1 MKILIPIDWSENAQK
16 AFQWYLDK
24 MNYSNVT
31 LILVHFIDAA
41 SERELHE
48 KEAKMMEL
56 QETYETLLLQHKV
69 HYRWLTG
76 SGGTPGEY
84 ILNVAFE
91 EDVGLIL
98 MGPRGLGKI
107 RKAFLGSVSDY
118 VLKKS
123 PVPVLLHKS

>member
-1 MKILIPIDWSENAQK
+1 MRLKDAW
-16 AFQWYLDK
+16 
-24 MNYSNVT
+24 
-31 LILVHFIDAA
+31 DAA
-41 SERELHE
+41 AIRETV
-48 KEAKMMEL
+48 
-56 QETYETLLLQHKV
+56 QV

-91 EDVGLIL
+91 EDVGLII

-123 PVPVLLHKS
+123 PVPVLLHKSWCQWSGMLSVSRCLRSSCSWSCLIALVTNVTRYICHVVYMRPT

>member
-1 MKILIPIDWSENAQK
+1 MRSREI
-16 AFQWYLDK
+16 
-24 MNYSNVT
+24 
-31 LILVHFIDAA
+31 
-41 SERELHE
+41 ERRVACVRHQCGLC
-48 KEAKMMEL
+48 ATV
-56 QETYETLLLQHKV
+56 QV

-76 SGGTPGEY
+76 SAGTPGEY
-84 ILNVAFE
+84 ILNVAIE